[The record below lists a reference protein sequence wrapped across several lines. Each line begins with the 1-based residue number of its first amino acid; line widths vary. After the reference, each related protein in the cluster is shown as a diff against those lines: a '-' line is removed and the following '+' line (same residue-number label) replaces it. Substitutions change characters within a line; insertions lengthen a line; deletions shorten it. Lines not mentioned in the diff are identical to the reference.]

1 MYRRQDGGRQI
12 YRNDDSSRHL
22 EKQCT
27 FYPLLFGEGQQ
38 MITFVF
44 HPERMNKKV
53 LYLALIV
60 AAAMAPSILFSQPMP
75 PGGGLPPCGEPFG
88 PACPIDGVST
98 FLIASGLIYGGK
110 KAIDAGRQ
118 KK

>member
-1 MYRRQDGGRQI
+1 MQVEGTNLFFSTQNV
-12 YRNDDSSRHL
+12 NDVCSNSMTLIKFAIQPQRMKNSL
-22 EKQCT
+22 P
-27 FYPLLFGEGQQ
+27 YI
-38 MITFVF
+38 ITLVF
-44 HPERMNKKV
+44 AV
-53 LYLALIV
+53 LAPIV
-60 AAAMAPSILFSQPMP
+60 LFSQPMP